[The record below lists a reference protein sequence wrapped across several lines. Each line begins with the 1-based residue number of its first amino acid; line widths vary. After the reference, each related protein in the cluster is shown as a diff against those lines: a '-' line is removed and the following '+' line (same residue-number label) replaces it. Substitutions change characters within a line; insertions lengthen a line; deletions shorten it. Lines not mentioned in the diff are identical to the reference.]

1 MRGRP
6 VGDDAGAMTPE
17 PEHAETELQ
26 RSQRQLLEL
35 LNEVRVAMPGVQV
48 LFAFLLAL
56 PFQARFGQ
64 LTDAEKALYFAALL
78 FAATSAACF
87 VASASLHRLLFRH
100 GQRTYIIAAGNR
112 LVIAGIVGLALAMA
126 AAITLV
132 TAFIYSSTAA
142 WVVAGGTV
150 LALGTLWF
158 ALPLSRR
165 LRRDADGPDVRGG
178 AR

>member
-1 MRGRP
+1 
-6 VGDDAGAMTPE
+6 MTSDPA
-17 PEHAETELQ
+17 HAETELQ

-56 PFQARFGQ
+56 PFQARFGE
-64 LTDAEKALYFAALL
+64 LSDAEKALYFAALL
-78 FAATSAACF
+78 AAATSSACF
-87 VASASLHRLLFRH
+87 VASAALHRLLFRH
-100 GQRTYIIAAGNR
+100 GQRAYIIAVSNR
-112 LVIAGIVGLALAMA
+112 LVIAGIVGLAAAMA

-142 WVVAGGTV
+142 WIVAGGTLLV
-150 LALGTLWF
+150 LGGLWF

-165 LRRDADGPDVRGG
+165 IRREADGPDAPPRQS
-178 AR
+178 